1 MGYRYKGQCECG
13 KSQVQLQSSLAA
25 ATFTP
30 RACHCEFCVA
40 RGIQY
45 VSDANGRVVVST
57 QGYQLIRQGSEQAD
71 FITCATCETVL
82 AVSVKVDTSLIGAL
96 NATLLCD
103 VETSASPVSA
113 SPKQLS
119 PDEKKR
125 RWQQIWGPLELD

>member
-1 MGYRYKGQCECG
+1 MGYRYKGQCKCG
-13 KSQVQLQSSLAA
+13 KSQIQLLSSLAA
-25 ATFTP
+25 SAFTP
-30 RACHCEFCVA
+30 RACDCDFCVA

-45 VSDANGRVVVST
+45 ISDTKGRVVIST
-57 QGYQLIRQGSEQAD
+57 QGYQLIKQGSEQAD
-71 FITCATCETVL
+71 FIACATCETIL
-82 AVSVKVDTSLIGAL
+82 AVSVKVGSSLIGAL

-103 VETSASPVSA
+103 VETFASPVSA